1 MNDKPKCGCEKCKKY
16 RKMAGIAECFENK
29 ANALGIFEAYTFQK
43 NKPFKVTFNEDINVT
58 WNSVSE
64 EKDMTSP
71 EKKERERIV
80 KGMKKENGKDFEK
93 RYPGR
98 GKEVMYAT
106 ATKLAMEETEMTEKD
121 LEQKDQYMGILK
133 AKMPEFTKRYGKKAR
148 DVMGGVAAKLAIR
161 KPD

>member
-1 MNDKPKCGCEKCKKY
+1 MNDKPKCGCERCKKY
-16 RKMAGIAECFENK
+16 RKMVGVSECFGNK
-29 ANALGIFEAYTFQK
+29 TDAIGIFEAYTFQK

-58 WNSVSE
+58 WKKMDE
-64 EKDMTSP
+64 EKHLTGG

-80 KGMKKENGKDFEK
+80 KGMKKSDGEDFEK

-106 ATKLAMEETEMTEKD
+106 ATKMAMEETKMTPTDK
-121 LEQKDQYMGILK
+121 EQQGMYMDILK
-133 AKMPEFTKRYGKKAR
+133 AKMPDFKKRYGAKAK
-148 DVMGGVAAKLAIR
+148 DVMAGVAAKLAIR